1 MTFAAGEMTDP
12 SEMRLEKLEF
22 ELAHLNRLYD
32 QLNEVVTE
40 QAMRLDSQ
48 SRTIRRLTDQ
58 LNELKEKPLP
68 MSDPLDEKPPHY

>member
-1 MTFAAGEMTDP
+1 MTDP
-12 SEMRLEKLEF
+12 SEIRLEKLEF

-58 LNELKEKPLP
+58 LNDLKENPLP
-68 MSDPLDEKPPHY
+68 TSDPLDEKPPHY